1 MTIACESANVRT
13 ATAPVGSVGSV
24 GFATGFAGGFAEVR
38 NESPRLPFQS
48 STDAAARE
56 PDEVLFP
63 FATRDGSGSAKGV
76 ISRRAFAGRR
86 QVCRDARAVQ

>member
-13 ATAPVGSVGSV
+13 ATAPVGSAGSA
-24 GFATGFAGGFAEVR
+24 GFAAGFASGSAEIR
-38 NESPRLPFQS
+38 NESPRLLFQP
-48 STDAAARE
+48 STDAAACE
-56 PDEVLFP
+56 PEVPFP
-63 FATRDGSGSAKGV
+63 LATRDGSGSAKGV